1 MSLFSHFELRSS
13 CHSALM
19 RRDHWTRKRPLCI
32 TGQISIKAMMDDA
45 AQLDRLCRRLPLP
58 SNKHQVIFQLSGRFR
73 SRSRSQRL
81 S

>member
-32 TGQISIKAMMDDA
+32 TGQISGKAMM
-45 AQLDRLCRRLPLP
+45 DRLCRRLPLP